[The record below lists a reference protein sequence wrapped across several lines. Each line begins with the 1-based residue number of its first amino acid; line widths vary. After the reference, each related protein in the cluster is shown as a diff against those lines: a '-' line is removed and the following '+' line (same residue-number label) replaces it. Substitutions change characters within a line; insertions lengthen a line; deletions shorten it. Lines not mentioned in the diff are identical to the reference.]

1 MFQNKRILITGG
13 TGSIGKELAKQLL
26 SRNPAAIRIFSR
38 DEYKQFE
45 MAQEFGATQKMRFL
59 LGDVRDKDRL
69 SYAAKDIDFIFH
81 LAALKQVPACE
92 YNPFEAIQTNVIGTQ
107 NVIKAALEHSATKVL
122 LTSSDKAINPT
133 NTMGASKLI
142 AERLFIAAENYK
154 GSNPTVFTTV
164 RFGNV
169 IGSRGSV
176 IPLFVKQI
184 LQDKKIRVTHPD
196 MYRFMMSV
204 SEACQ
209 LMLQAMTKAHGGE
222 IFVLK
227 MPVVRL
233 GDLVQAIL
241 ELVEEKFS
249 IKKREIQIETIGLRR
264 GEKMIEELMS
274 EEETYLATEHDNMFT
289 ISRANDRPSKPPP
302 RFNRRAGQAQSKK
315 LPKETIKK
323 IIMEQLHTMDIES
336 YLQGE
341 P

>member
-13 TGSIGKELAKQLL
+13 TGSIGKELASQLL
-26 SRNPAAIRIFSR
+26 AYKPAAIRIFSR

-45 MAQEFGATQKMRFL
+45 MSQQLGPAKNLRFL
-59 LGDVRDKDRL
+59 LGDVRDMDRL
-69 SYAAKDIDFIFH
+69 SYATKDIDFIFH
-81 LAALKQVPACE
+81 LAAFKQVPACE

-107 NVIKAALEHSATKVL
+107 NVIKAALENKVKKVL

-142 AERLFIAAENYK
+142 AERMFIAAENYK

-176 IPLFVKQI
+176 IPLFFRQI
-184 LQDKKIRVTHPD
+184 FHDKKISVTHPE
-196 MYRFMMSV
+196 MYRFMMSI

-209 LMLQAMTKAHGGE
+209 LMLQAMTEAAGGE
-222 IFVLK
+222 IFILK

-233 GDLVQAIL
+233 GDLVEAVM
-241 ELVEEKFS
+241 ELAEEKFS
-249 IKKREIQIETIGLRR
+249 IKKKEIQIETIGLRP

-274 EEETYLATEHDNMFT
+274 EEEAYLAMEHENMFA
-289 ISRANDRPSKPPP
+289 ISRSSSHNGIPVSRKKYH
-302 RFNRRAGQAQSKK
+302 AGHAQSKK
-315 LPKETIKK
+315 LSKEEIKK
-323 IIMEQLHTMDIES
+323 MIIEQLHKMDLEKLYTS
-336 YLQGE
+336 
-341 P
+341 